1 MNDKLTEPTDPLIF
15 KNIHDAFKA
24 PAKKSKKRLIRIHGH
39 KYAVIP
45 KGCQV
50 YEQDGIKLYALN
62 EASAKRKFEKI
73 RKAKQNQLNK
83 DK

>member
-1 MNDKLTEPTDPLIF
+1 MKKSTLLPALIAASFAATTEPYE
-15 KNIHDAFKA
+15 H
-24 PAKKSKKRLIRIHGH
+24 KRKIRITGF

-50 YEQDGIKLYALN
+50 YEEDGVRIYALN

-73 RKAKQNQLNK
+73 RKVKENK
-83 DK
+83 